1 MGKWKSV
8 DRFFFFFSFLRAVE
22 IKEDEKLLTENEKK
36 IIELVKKEREKEIDF
51 IRVKEYVKP
60 IEFPYKKVV
69 KVYEKPI
76 GILFFFLKFS
86 ILSIDRSIGVSRVM
100 LEVFREARL
109 TWNFHV
115 TEETTIKYQ
124 LSNPLFVKLG
134 WTMLPVSKIMRKVIE
149 YQTTP
154 AKPHLDWYGWNI
166 VLCYFEIESRLISS
180 SFLLLY
186 IFARELINVLMNIE
200 TMIYYEEQFYAFLP
214 D

>member
-8 DRFFFFFSFLRAVE
+8 DRFFFFSFLRAVE
-22 IKEDEKLLTENEKK
+22 IKEDEKLLMENEKK

>member
-115 TEETTIKYQ
+115 IEETTIKYQ

-134 WTMLPVSKIMRKVIE
+134 WTMLPVSKVMRKVIE

>member
-1 MGKWKSV
+1 M
-8 DRFFFFFSFLRAVE
+8 
-22 IKEDEKLLTENEKK
+22 ENEKK

-76 GILFFFLKFS
+76 GILSFFFFEIFDSLVRS
-86 ILSIDRSIGVSRVM
+86 DRSIGVSRVM

>member
-1 MGKWKSV
+1 
-8 DRFFFFFSFLRAVE
+8 
-22 IKEDEKLLTENEKK
+22 
-36 IIELVKKEREKEIDF
+36 
-51 IRVKEYVKP
+51 
-60 IEFPYKKVV
+60 
-69 KVYEKPI
+69 
-76 GILFFFLKFS
+76 
-86 ILSIDRSIGVSRVM
+86 
-100 LEVFREARL
+100 
-109 TWNFHV
+109 
-115 TEETTIKYQ
+115 
-124 LSNPLFVKLG
+124 
-134 WTMLPVSKIMRKVIE
+134 MLPVSKIMRKVIE